1 VTTYD
6 QGYEN
11 GESSAHA
18 DWMIALSEWLDLEI
32 GNKGP
37 MAVAEALAAVLT
49 TDQVKEV
56 QMRLDGEEESE

>member
-18 DWMIALSEWLDLEI
+18 DWVFAFSEAMDLEI
-32 GNKGP
+32 GEKGP
-37 MAVAEALAAVLT
+37 MAVAEAIASVLT
-49 TDQVKEV
+49 QDQVKEV
-56 QMRLDGEEESE
+56 QLLLDGDEPE